1 MKMRIIKLRSSLLAM
16 LLGLWGMSVSG
27 CESCCEKIITMYGTI
42 ETEYQENYIVDEMAA
57 NVGIVDVGE
66 QI

>member
-27 CESCCEKIITMYGTI
+27 CESCSEKIITMYGTI
-42 ETEYQENYIVDEMAA
+42 ETEYQENLVDDEDSVSAA
-57 NVGIVDVGE
+57 DEGE
-66 QI
+66 KI

>member
-42 ETEYQENYIVDEMAA
+42 ETEYQENLVDDEDSVSAA
-57 NVGIVDVGE
+57 DEGE
-66 QI
+66 KV

>member
-42 ETEYQENYIVDEMAA
+42 ETEYQENLVDDEDSD
-57 NVGIVDVGE
+57 DVSEADEGE
-66 QI
+66 KI